1 MNGNT
6 TAWTMVVGLALG
18 APAFAQTGPG
28 APRGTAVVIEDFESY
43 PSDAALA
50 KAWYVP
56 PHGNWMRQT
65 LTARPGVAGGHA
77 LKFEYRTE
85 PGEGKFYAAIC
96 IVKNWNLA
104 GFDAV
109 RFWLKPDGSGRE
121 LTIQFNVA
129 DAKGDNIH
137 DLWQASYR
145 PEKDDTTAR
154 LVTIPFARLER
165 PGWLDRAG
173 KRASFEP
180 VFENELALYVGAPDG
195 PFGQGA
201 CVLDDFEAVRVHDDL
216 AVRALAAMRARAEEL
231 KIEGVAVVAWT
242 EGDTV
247 RSWSSRMA
255 VIGSMTQ
262 APAGND
268 AGANLLAIAYAK
280 ASEMAATLLDSG
292 AGSRKP
298 MTGEF
303 GWPGGLVRTGEAG
316 LLIAA
321 FSGGPSED
329 DVKVSRAGLDV
340 LAGGLGRAA
349 E

>member
-1 MNGNT
+1 MKR
-6 TAWTMVVGLALG
+6 TALWTVVVGLALATSTFALAGEPPAVTG
-18 APAFAQTGPG
+18 ATL
-28 APRGTAVVIEDFESY
+28 VIEDFESY

-65 LTARPGVAGGHA
+65 LASRPAGAGGHA
-77 LKFEYRTE
+77 LKFEFRTE

-96 IVKNWNLA
+96 IVKNWNLT
-104 GFDAV
+104 GFDGV

-121 LTIQFNVA
+121 LTVQWNVA

-145 PEKDDTTAR
+145 PEKGDATPR

-165 PGWLDRAG
+165 PGWLDRTG
-173 KRASFEP
+173 KRASFSP
-180 VFENELALYVGAPDG
+180 AHVNELALYIGAPDG

-201 CVLDDFEAVRVHDDL
+201 YELDDFEAVRVHDDL
-216 AVRALAAMRARAEEL
+216 APRALAAMVAKAGEL
-231 KIEGVAVVAWT
+231 RIEGVAVVAWT
-242 EGDTV
+242 DGDTV

-255 VIGSMTQ
+255 VVGSMTKP
-262 APAGND
+262 PAGND
-268 AGANLLAIAYAK
+268 AGANLLGIAYAK
-280 ASEMAATLLDSG
+280 AAEMAATLLDSG
-292 AGSRKP
+292 TATRKP

-303 GWPGGLVRTGEAG
+303 GWTGGLVRKGETG

-340 LAGGLGRAA
+340 LSGGRSS

>member
-1 MNGNT
+1 MKK
-6 TAWTMVVGLALG
+6 TALWTVVVGLAL
-18 APAFAQTGPG
+18 ATSAFAQAGGPPAAKG
-28 APRGTAVVIEDFESY
+28 ATLVIEDFESY

-56 PHGNWMRQT
+56 PHGNWMRQS
-65 LTARPGVAGGHA
+65 LTARPGGHA

-121 LTIQFNVA
+121 LTIQWNVA

-145 PEKDDTTAR
+145 PEKGDTTPR

-173 KRASFEP
+173 KRVSFAP
-180 VFENELALYVGAPDG
+180 AHVNELALYVGAPDG

-201 CVLDDFEAVRVHDDL
+201 YELDDFEGVRVHDDL
-216 AVRALAAMRARAEEL
+216 AVRALAAMKVRAEEL
-231 KIEGVAVVAWT
+231 KAEGVAVVAWT
-242 EGDTV
+242 DGDSV

-255 VIGSMTQ
+255 VVGSMTK

-268 AGANLLAIAYAK
+268 AGANLLGIAYAK
-280 ASEMAATLLDSG
+280 ASEMAATLVDSG
-292 AGSRKP
+292 TAARKP

-303 GWPGGLVRTGEAG
+303 GWPGGVVRKGETG

-329 DVKVSRAGLDV
+329 DVKISRAGLDV
-340 LAGGLGRAA
+340 LAGDRSS

>member
-1 MNGNT
+1 MKQR
-6 TAWTMVVGLALG
+6 APWTLVVGLAL
-18 APAFAQTGPG
+18 ATSAFAQAGGPPVKG
-28 APRGTAVVIEDFESY
+28 AALVIEDFESY
-43 PSDAALA
+43 ASDAALA
-50 KAWYVP
+50 KAWYKP

-65 LTARPGVAGGHA
+65 LAVRPGGTGGHA
-77 LKFEYRTE
+77 LKLEHRTE
-85 PGEGKFYAAIC
+85 PGDGKFYAAIC
-96 IVKNWNLA
+96 IVKSWNLA

-121 LTIQFNVA
+121 LTIQFNIA
-129 DAKGDNIH
+129 DAKGDNVH

-145 PEKDDTTAR
+145 PEKGDTTAR

-180 VFENELALYVGAPDG
+180 AFVNELALYVGAPDG
-195 PFGQGA
+195 PFGQGSYE
-201 CVLDDFEAVRVHDDL
+201 LDDFEAVRVHDDL
-216 AVRALAAMRARAEEL
+216 ALRALAAMKARAETL

-242 EGDTV
+242 EGDAV

-255 VIGSMTQ
+255 VVGTMTKP
-262 APAGND
+262 PAGND
-268 AGANLLAIAYAK
+268 AGANLLGIAYAK
-280 ASEMAATLLDSG
+280 ASEMAATLVNSG
-292 AGSRKP
+292 TAARKP
-298 MTGEF
+298 LTGEF
-303 GWPGGLVRTGEAG
+303 GWQGGVVRKGEAG

-340 LAGGLGRAA
+340 LAGGRSS

>member
-1 MNGNT
+1 MQK
-6 TAWTMVVGLALG
+6 TASWTVVLGLALANCAVAQAGGPPPKG
-18 APAFAQTGPG
+18 AAL
-28 APRGTAVVIEDFESY
+28 VIEDFESY

-50 KAWYVP
+50 KAWYTP

-65 LTARPGVAGGHA
+65 LVARVAGPGGHA
-77 LKFEYRTE
+77 LKLEYRTA

-96 IVKNWNLA
+96 IVKSWNLA

-121 LTIQFNVA
+121 LTIQWNVA
-129 DAKGDNIH
+129 DAKGDNVH

-145 PEKDDTTAR
+145 PEKGDTTAR

-180 VFENELALYVGAPDG
+180 ASVNELALYVGAPDG
-195 PFGQGA
+195 PHGEGA
-201 CVLDDFEAVRVHDDL
+201 YEFDDFEAVRVHDDL
-216 AVRALAAMRARAEEL
+216 APRALAAMRARAEEL

-242 EGDTV
+242 EGAAV
-247 RSWSSRMA
+247 RSWSSRMTVVGA
-255 VIGSMTQ
+255 MTKP
-262 APAGND
+262 PAGND
-268 AGANLLAIAYAK
+268 AGANLLGIAYAK
-280 ASEMAATLLDSG
+280 ASEMAATLVDSG
-292 AGSRKP
+292 TAQRKP
-298 MTGEF
+298 LTGEF
-303 GWPGGLVRTGEAG
+303 GWTGGLVRKGETGV
-316 LLIAA
+316 LIAA

-340 LAGGLGRAA
+340 LSGGRSS